1 MLTKIV
7 DGLDSVIRAWR
18 YHLAIPGDRDEFRR
32 LLRTGPESVDSD
44 AITLGSK
51 GHNRPPRGFGLNGF
65 DPFALFNAF
74 WEVEYDKGPQKPY
87 HALVDLLDIP
97 EIDQKAAWSLYEH
110 GIVSV
115 DDLRQ
120 CDPDTLARIP
130 NVGEQTL
137 AYLKTL

>member
-1 MLTKIV
+1 MVTKIV

-18 YHLAIPGDRDEFRR
+18 YHLAVPANMDEFRK
-32 LLRTGPESVDSD
+32 LIRTGPAPVNSD
-44 AITLGSK
+44 AIQPGGK
-51 GHNRPPRGFGLNGF
+51 GHNRPPQGFSLNGF
-65 DPFALFNAF
+65 DPFALINAF
-74 WEVEYDKGPQKPY
+74 WETEYDKGPQKPY

-97 EIDQKAAWSLYEH
+97 EIDKKAAWSLYEH

-115 DDLRQ
+115 DDVRR
-120 CDPDTLARIP
+120 CDHDKLARVP